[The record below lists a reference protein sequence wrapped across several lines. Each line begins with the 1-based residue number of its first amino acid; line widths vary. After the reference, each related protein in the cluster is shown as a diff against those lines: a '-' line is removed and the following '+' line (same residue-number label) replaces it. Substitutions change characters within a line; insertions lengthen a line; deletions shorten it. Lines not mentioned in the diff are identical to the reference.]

1 MTDAQ
6 HTTYTVDARL
16 LGDGRAEAEAKRAT
30 IAFDAAPAGGDELPG
45 PAELLATA
53 FAACLLKNVERFS
66 AMLSFQQSGARVHVT
81 ATRQSSP
88 PRFTAVDYEL
98 RLVTG
103 ESDARLD
110 LLHRNL
116 RRHGTVYNTLA
127 AVCAVDGTV
136 VAEPPAA

>member
-1 MTDAQ
+1 MTDPQ
-6 HTTYTVDARL
+6 HTTYSVDARL
-16 LGDGRAEAEAKRAT
+16 LGEGRAEVEAKRAT
-30 IAFDAAPAGGDELPG
+30 IAFDVAPAGGDDLPG

-53 FAACLLKNVERFS
+53 FAACLLKNVERFT
-66 AMLSFQQSGARVHVT
+66 AMLSFAQTGARVHVT

-88 PRFTAVDYEL
+88 PRFTAIHYEL
-98 RLVTG
+98 RVVTD
-103 ESDARLD
+103 ETDARLD

-127 AVCAVDGTV
+127 AVCDVDGTI